1 MYSQNVKV
9 VNAFILLRHRSIE
22 YTLTGISCLPPVNY
36 LFLAWLRSGR
46 TDKNCILAQN
56 QIAMRYF
63 FVFALLL
70 GASFHLQAQTV
81 DQAKVDAEA
90 EALIKTYQLT
100 ESQEA
105 EAYTIA
111 ERRLR
116 NQAEIAHLKS
126 SDNKLYLQKKN
137 GIREGEI
144 VSLRRLLNEAQL
156 PVLRAQ
162 IIDRR
167 KKKSDLIQK
176 MKAQGATREEI
187 QLAIWDME

>member
-1 MYSQNVKV
+1 VSWQNVKV
-9 VNAFILLRHRSIE
+9 VNTFIFLRYSGIE
-22 YTLTGISCLPPVNY
+22 YTLTGISRLLPVNY
-36 LFLAWLRSGR
+36 LFLAGLRTGR

-81 DQAKVDAEA
+81 DNAQVNAEA

-116 NQAEIAHLKS
+116 NQSEIAHLQS

-144 VSLRRLLNEAQL
+144 VSLRRLMNEAQM

-162 IIDRR
+162 IVDRR
-167 KKKSDLIQK
+167 KKESDLIQK

>member
-1 MYSQNVKV
+1 
-9 VNAFILLRHRSIE
+9 
-22 YTLTGISCLPPVNY
+22 
-36 LFLAWLRSGR
+36 
-46 TDKNCILAQN
+46 
-56 QIAMRYF
+56 MRYF

-126 SDNKLYLQKKN
+126 SDNKLYSQKKN